1 MEELTLA
8 IPTATSF
15 FSSLNA
21 CVEQFI
27 DFVLHNP
34 IGTILALIVAIFLI
48 SKLAERSRAK
58 KANRGEYAQEVRK
71 VYTLG
76 ERDEQTSSRGRG
88 FYKASTQKKD
98 KAHLADASA
107 FTAKKASREAEEDES
122 QKKLDLLTDLYRQDR
137 VIENAR
143 MYYAPKSSFCSDA
156 ECRFFKSLEQACE
169 MHDWKVFPKVQIREL
184 CYQKIPKDA
193 SDDAMLAWNLV
204 KMKHVDFLI
213 CDQQYKPLVA
223 LEYDDSTHASDP
235 QTRKSDAFKAA
246 FFAALDIPLV
256 RVPYGVYTPSRLA
269 ERISNAT

>member
-1 MEELTLA
+1 MDELALTT
-8 IPTATSF
+8 PTAATLF
-15 FSSLNA
+15 ASLDTY
-21 CVEQFI
+21 VKQLI
-27 DFVLHNP
+27 DFVLYNP
-34 IGTILALIVAIFLI
+34 IGTVLALLIAILIVYKLI
-48 SKLAERSRAK
+48 KRSNEK
-58 KANRGEYAQEVRK
+58 KSNRSGDAQRIRK

-76 ERDEQTSSRGRG
+76 ERDEQISPRGRG

-98 KAHLADASA
+98 RAHLADASA
-107 FTAKKASREAEEDES
+107 FTAKKASREAEEDERR
-122 QKKLDLLTDLYRQDR
+122 KRLDLLTDLYRQDR

-143 MYYAPKSSFCSDA
+143 MYYAPKNSFCTDA
-156 ECRFFKSLEQACE
+156 ECKFLRTLEQACD
-169 MHDWKVFPKVQIREL
+169 MHQWKVFPKVQIREL

>member
-1 MEELTLA
+1 MDELALTA
-8 IPTATSF
+8 PTTATLF
-15 FSSLNA
+15 ASLEMY
-21 CVEQFI
+21 VKQLI
-27 DFVLHNP
+27 DFILYNP
-34 IGTILALIVAIFLI
+34 IGTVLALLVAILI
-48 SKLAERSRAK
+48 VYKLIKRSNEK
-58 KANRGEYAQEVRK
+58 KSNRSGGAQRIRK

-76 ERDEQTSSRGRG
+76 ERDKQTSSRGRG

-98 KAHLADASA
+98 KGHLADASA
-107 FTAKKASREAEEDES
+107 FIAKEASREAEEDER

-156 ECRFFKSLEQACE
+156 ECKFFKSLEQACK

-223 LEYDDSTHASDP
+223 LEYDDSTHASDLH
-235 QTRKSDAFKAA
+235 TRKSDAFKAA